1 MQQRI
6 VAQQFP
12 IALIKSLDELLRLGK
27 KIGPRCNGSPCIEM
41 LDDTSRITRRH
52 TVGGNTVDDHG
63 AGTDDAVLSNRYPFA
78 DDGAV
83 TDPDV
88 VFDPNGGGLADG
100 YSIVDIMPVRVGQI
114 GIAGNH
120 TVVAY
125 PYLMRRTYSHPRAN
139 QAVIADLDPATAR
152 LFGPDGQPDGLI
164 G

>member
-6 VAQQFP
+6 VAQQLP

-27 KIGPRCNGSPCIEM
+27 KIGPRCNGFPCIEM
-41 LDDTSRITRRH
+41 LDDTSRITRCY
-52 TVGGNTVDDHG
+52 TIGGNTVDDHG
-63 AGTDDAVLSNRYPFA
+63 AGTDDAVLPNLNPFA

-88 VFDPNGGGLADG
+88 VFDPNRGGLADG

-120 TVVAY
+120 AVVAN
-125 PYLMRRTYSHPRAN
+125 PYLMRRPYSHPGAN
-139 QAVIADLDPATAR
+139 QAVIADLDPTVAR